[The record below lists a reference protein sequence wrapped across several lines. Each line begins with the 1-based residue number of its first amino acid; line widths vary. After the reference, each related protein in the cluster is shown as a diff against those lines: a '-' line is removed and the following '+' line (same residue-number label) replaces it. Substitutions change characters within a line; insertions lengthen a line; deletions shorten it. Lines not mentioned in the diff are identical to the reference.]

1 MVDGSVHCTGGPT
14 VCRFR
19 SQLRQQPLPVSLA
32 SAWWTQCLVLCLMR
46 WKSWVLTVRYRC
58 AHLKEPTAVKHCP
71 GHFPQEFYQWC
82 FFFSLGNVMVPAG
95 LPQGKWP
102 EFSVGRFPGETKYTH
117 THATHKVSVCWRCQ
131 WPCQLLTDGLSMASH
146 FGIAFG
152 SAKWSANAGEQQ
164 IIFFFNVFIGC
175 DLNDREWC
183 V

>member
-71 GHFPQEFYQWC
+71 GHFPQEFYQW
-82 FFFSLGNVMVPAG
+82 FFFFFFRWVMWWSQLVCLRESG
-95 LPQGKWP
+95 LNLACEDSQVRP
-102 EFSVGRFPGETKYTH
+102 STH
-117 THATHKVSVCWRCQ
+117 THTPHTKWVSVGDASDLASCWLMVCQ
-131 WPCQLLTDGLSMASH
+131 WHLILALLLV
-146 FGIAFG
+146 
-152 SAKWSANAGEQQ
+152 QQ
-164 IIFFFNVFIGC
+164 SEVQMLENSKLFFF
-175 DLNDREWC
+175 
-183 V
+183 